1 LNNGEY
7 PERPETPWY
16 AELKENCKMCKW
28 NQVLGRKRDTEVL
41 TVATSVD
48 DGGSVEEG
56 ALAFVEDGFEP
67 PPAVPDG

>member
-1 LNNGEY
+1 
-7 PERPETPWY
+7 
-16 AELKENCKMCKW
+16 MCKW
-28 NQVLGRKRDTEVL
+28 NQVLGTKRDTEVL